1 MRMGERGTEVKQF
14 IYFFLMAAALFGAGC
29 SHNSIT
35 YSDGVGFETTLRPD
49 TGNFGVL
56 FRYGKILSVVARENT
71 EVEMTGAGNG
81 SSGDKSAAANAAAD
95 GSVKVRIGSQVTGYF
110 VDAIKAGAT
119 FEQLEKHLKKD

>member
-1 MRMGERGTEVKQF
+1 MKHF
-14 IYFFLMAAALFGAGC
+14 ICFFLLAAALFGAGC

-56 FRYGKILSVVARENT
+56 FRYGKILSVAARENT

-81 SSGDKSAAANAAAD
+81 SGGDKSTATNAAAD
-95 GSVKVRIGSQVTGYF
+95 GSVKVRIGNQVTGYF
-110 VDAIKAGAT
+110 VDAIEAGAT
-119 FEQLEKHLKKD
+119 FDQLEKYLKKD

>member
-1 MRMGERGTEVKQF
+1 MKHF
-14 IYFFLMAAALFGAGC
+14 ICFFSLAAVFFGAGC

-56 FRYGKILSVVARENT
+56 FRYGKILSIAARENT
-71 EVEMTGAGNG
+71 EAEMTGAGNG
-81 SSGDKSAAANAAAD
+81 SSGDKSAATNAAAD

-110 VDAIKAGAT
+110 VDAIKAGVT
-119 FEQLEKHLKKD
+119 FDQLEKHLKKD

>member
-1 MRMGERGTEVKQF
+1 MKQF
-14 IYFFLMAAALFGAGC
+14 ICFFSLAAALFGAGC

-56 FRYGKILSVVARENT
+56 FRYGKILSVAARENT
-71 EVEMTGAGNG
+71 EVEMVGAGNG
-81 SSGDKSAAANAAAD
+81 SSGDKSTVANAAAD
-95 GSVKVRIGSQVTGYF
+95 GSVKVKIGSQVTDYF

-119 FEQLEKHLKKD
+119 FDQLEKYLKKD